1 MTIIRAARSGQNS
14 TSINSAVIFDTR
26 LSPRALGVLVRLLAR
41 PDDWQVSGESL
52 AKEFGVGRDAMRA
65 TFNELTKA
73 RYMRLDRTRGNDG
86 KLSSSWSVYD
96 SPQSMRDDFPS
107 SPSLKA

>member
-52 AKEFGVGRDAMRA
+52 AKEFGVGRDAMRS
-65 TFNELTKA
+65 TINELVEA
-73 RYMRLDRTRGNDG
+73 GYMRLDCMRGDDG
-86 KLSSSWSVYD
+86 KLSSSWSIYD
-96 SPQSMRDDFPS
+96 CPRPLRDDFPS
-107 SPSLKA
+107 SPGLEA